1 MQVPQAWAAAPN
13 ASAVV
18 IGDASSPMTL
28 RTLGVVLMST
38 LVAEVPFRVVI
49 TDASRGRD
57 RSTSQ
62 LITSV

>member
-1 MQVPQAWAAAPN
+1 VQVPQAWAAAPN

-38 LVAEVPFRVVI
+38 LVAEVPFRVV
-49 TDASRGRD
+49 
-57 RSTSQ
+57 
-62 LITSV
+62 